1 MEDEGAEGV
10 EGVDFF
16 MSEIKLYAKGGAE
29 CILRLMT
36 FSNFNFLRRGR
47 LRVRA
52 AGDSDADGS
61 GPKGLGPNDSGPKG
75 LGPDGSGPDETVRSG
90 GSDETVGS
98 GGSGGSGG
106 LTHLDESGSARMVD
120 VGGKAATLRTAK
132 AAGTIWMSA
141 EAFGILAG
149 GGAAKGDVLA
159 AARIAAIGAAKR
171 TWELVPLCHVL
182 ALESAA
188 ASFHPD
194 AAACAVRCEMTVRAF
209 GKTGVEMEALAGAS
223 VGLLTIYDMLKAVDR
238 GMTIG
243 GIRLLEKRGGKSG
256 TFLRAEGGS
265 EPKGPESPK

>member
-16 MSEIKLYAKGGAE
+16 MSEIKLYAKGEAE

-36 FSNFNFLRRGR
+36 FSNFNFSRRGR

-52 AGDSDADGS
+52 AGDSDSDG
-61 GPKGLGPNDSGPKG
+61 SGPKG
-75 LGPDGSGPDETVRSG
+75 LGPDGSGPDETVGSG
-90 GSDETVGS
+90 GSDETV
-98 GGSGGSGG
+98 GSGG

-194 AAACAVRCEMTVRAF
+194 APACAVRCEMTVRAF

>member
-1 MEDEGAEGV
+1 M
-10 EGVDFF
+10 
-16 MSEIKLYAKGGAE
+16 
-29 CILRLMT
+29 
-36 FSNFNFLRRGR
+36 
-47 LRVRA
+47 
-52 AGDSDADGS
+52 
-61 GPKGLGPNDSGPKG
+61 
-75 LGPDGSGPDETVRSG
+75 GPDGSGPDETVGSG

-98 GGSGGSGG
+98 VGSGG

-188 ASFHPD
+188 AAFHPD
-194 AAACAVRCEMTVRAF
+194 ASACAVRCEMTVRAF

-265 EPKGPESPK
+265 GKP

>member
-1 MEDEGAEGV
+1 
-10 EGVDFF
+10 
-16 MSEIKLYAKGGAE
+16 
-29 CILRLMT
+29 MT

-52 AGDSDADGS
+52 AGDSDSDGS
-61 GPKGLGPNDSGPKG
+61 GPNGLGPNGLGPNGLGPNDSGPKG

-90 GSDETVGS
+90 GSNETV
-98 GGSGGSGG
+98 GSGGSGG

-194 AAACAVRCEMTVRAF
+194 ASACAVRCEMTVRAF

-256 TFLRAEGGS
+256 TFLRAESGS
-265 EPKGPESPK
+265 GKP